1 MSGSP
6 NSEASK
12 PHRPGNIG
20 ARRSLARLSLFWEQA
35 WPLLWPPIGIAGAF
49 LVLALLDVF
58 AYLPGWLHMLAILI
72 FFATLARAAWRA
84 VRTLHWPNT
93 GQATR
98 RLEIDSGL
106 AHRPLTAINDRPAL
120 GKNDPGA
127 EHLWQIHLSRAAAAA
142 RQVHLRFPHPNLAA
156 RDPFALRILLAVAL
170 VVAVFAAGERAETR
184 LARALSPDLS
194 SFGQTDTASL
204 ELWITPPNYTNQPP
218 RLLASADPKSTADP
232 APGEKSNTATGP
244 IRVPVGSKLLAQIN
258 GGGRIPVLV
267 MGENSAEM
275 EQVSGTA
282 WRIETTFDTVGSQ
295 TIAIN
300 QSRNS
305 LGEWPLEIVA
315 DTPPD
320 ITFSSPPS
328 PNDSHSLVL
337 GYDAQDDY
345 GVTEVRAAI
354 TWPGIPPTA
363 GIENLD
369 LELPL
374 PRPNPREGA
383 ASSLHDLTAH
393 PWAGLEVD
401 VQLTATDARGQT
413 GKTDRLSVILPER
426 EFRHPVAREIVAQ
439 RRVLALEPENR
450 RDVARSLHKIGA
462 VPNRYGDD
470 IAVFLS
476 LMSAR
481 SHLLHGAPSESLVP
495 VMSQLWDT
503 ALRLEDGSLSLAQR
517 DVARLQ
523 EQLGEAL
530 ENGASDEEVQGIME
544 QLRAALDR
552 YLEALAENLSQALEG
567 MDLSTLPEAGA
578 DANLL
583 DRDAI
588 QELLRELELA
598 ARLGDMESVQ
608 QMMERLQQ
616 MMQALQNA
624 PNMMHQQ
631 QSSSPAQ
638 QFMRQLQDVLRR
650 QQGLHDDTFQRQQR
664 GGSMSPSESQAAHDA
679 QNEIRR
685 QLGELM
691 RQLGEMT
698 NQIPENL
705 GNAENAMSDAE
716 RALGGG
722 DMEGALSSQMRALD
736 ELRQGGQ
743 QMALQFMRQQGLGQ
757 GPAEGLAQPGQEGF
771 DPLGRPL
778 DEPGEDAK
786 GFTATGQGRVGEGD
800 QAERALE
807 ILDELRARLRDQG
820 RPEAEIDYL
829 LRLLRTF

>member
-1 MSGSP
+1 VNGSRD
-6 NSEASK
+6 SEASK
-12 PHRPGNIG
+12 PRRPANIG
-20 ARRSLARLSLFWEQA
+20 ARRALARLSLFWEQA
-35 WPLLWPPIGIAGAF
+35 WPVLWPPLGIAGAF

-58 AYLPGWLHMLAILI
+58 AYLPGWLHALVILAVAAIS
-72 FFATLARAAWRA
+72 AHAAWRA
-84 VRTLHWPNT
+84 VRALHWPST

-98 RLEIDSGL
+98 RLETDSGL
-106 AHRPLTAINDRPAL
+106 AHRPLTTIDDRPAL
-120 GKNDPGA
+120 GMNDPAA
-127 EHLWQIHLSRAAAAA
+127 ERLWQIHLARAAVAA
-142 RQVHLRFPHPNLAA
+142 RQVHLRLPHPNLAA

-170 VVAVFAAGERAETR
+170 VVAVFAAGDRAETR
-184 LARALSPDLS
+184 LTRAVTPDLS

-218 RLLASADPKSTADP
+218 RLLASADPKSTA
-232 APGEKSNTATGP
+232 APGPGETGDAAAGP
-244 IRVPVGSKLLAQIN
+244 IRVPVGSKLLAQVN

-267 MGENSAEM
+267 MGENSTEM
-275 EQVSGTA
+275 EQVSETA
-282 WRIETTFDTVGSQ
+282 WRIETTLDTVGSQ
-295 TIAIN
+295 TVAIG

-320 ITFSSPPS
+320 ITFSGPPA

-337 GYDAQDDY
+337 GYDARDDY

-354 TWPGIPPTA
+354 TWPGAPPAA

-374 PRPNPREGA
+374 PRPDPREGA

-401 VQLTATDARGQT
+401 VQLTATDGRGQT

-439 RRVLALEPENR
+439 RRVLALSPENR
-450 RDVARSLHKIGA
+450 RDVARSLHNIGA
-462 VPNRYGDD
+462 VPDRYGND

-481 SHLLHGAPSESLVP
+481 SHLLHGAPDESLMP

-523 EQLGEAL
+523 EQLREAL
-530 ENGASDEEVQGIME
+530 ENGASEEEVQEIME

-588 QELLRELELA
+588 QELLRELEQA

-624 PNMMHQQ
+624 PNMMRQQ

-664 GGSMSPSESQAAHDA
+664 GEPMSPSESQAARDA

-722 DMEGALSSQMRALD
+722 DVEGALSSQMRALD

-743 QMALQFMRQQGLGQ
+743 QMALQFMRQQGPGQ

-771 DPLGRPL
+771 DPLGRPVN
-778 DEPGEDAK
+778 EPGEDAE

-829 LRLLRTF
+829 LRLLRRF